1 MTLKPSQWV
10 VGRVLHTEDA
20 AKPVKI
26 RKEPPRPALKKEKE
40 GMGKAKTKKGR

>member
-26 RKEPPRPALKKEKE
+26 RTETPRPASKKRKE
-40 GMGKAKTKKGR
+40 GKVKGVICK